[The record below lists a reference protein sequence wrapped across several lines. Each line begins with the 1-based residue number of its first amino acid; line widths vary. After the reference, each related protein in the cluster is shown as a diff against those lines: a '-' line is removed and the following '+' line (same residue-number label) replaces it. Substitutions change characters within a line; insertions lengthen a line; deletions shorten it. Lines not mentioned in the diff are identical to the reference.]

1 MKRLITLILAIALC
15 VPLYIPAQA
24 EFQYDLSE
32 YSLLLNIKD
41 VYPIQPGT
49 EEWKKL
55 ETLQSKI
62 AACEI
67 PKETLHR
74 MSTESLIEAV
84 LYYPLLSNMYAYDSI
99 EEGFDAVLQYCDAL
113 QELQRRDDAADALAA
128 RYKNTYSNQNA
139 DVLASSAELMHMTY
153 IQMQKHTE
161 KRKIQTLLLIEPF
174 FNQLD
179 EADKLYLCES
189 ISLEYL
195 LHNDAPK
202 PNQNET
208 PMQKRI
214 IEKQE
219 SRRKTVFVVLM
230 AVLAVAVIV
239 LSVMLLVE
247 QPKKPISMGNI
258 SGSEVNVTG
267 KDDFD
272 VNW

>member
-1 MKRLITLILAIALC
+1 M
-15 VPLYIPAQA
+15 
-24 EFQYDLSE
+24 
-32 YSLLLNIKD
+32 
-41 VYPIQPGT
+41 
-49 EEWKKL
+49 KL
-55 ETLQSKI
+55 EEKLISLRKEKGLSQMKLAEMMNVSRQAI
-62 AACEI
+62 SRWEVGAAF
-67 PKETLHR
+67 P
-74 MSTESLIEAV
+74 STDNLKFLGN
-84 LYYPLLSNMYAYDSI
+84 LY
-99 EEGFDAVLQYCDAL
+99 GV
-113 QELQRRDDAADALAA
+113 
-128 RYKNTYSNQNA
+128 
-139 DVLASSAELMHMTY
+139 
-153 IQMQKHTE
+153 
-161 KRKIQTLLLIEPF
+161 
-174 FNQLD
+174 
-179 EADKLYLCES
+179 
-189 ISLEYL
+189 SLEYL

>member
-1 MKRLITLILAIALC
+1 M
-15 VPLYIPAQA
+15 
-24 EFQYDLSE
+24 
-32 YSLLLNIKD
+32 
-41 VYPIQPGT
+41 
-49 EEWKKL
+49 KL
-55 ETLQSKI
+55 EEKLISLRKEKGLSQMKLAEMMNVSRQAI
-62 AACEI
+62 SRWEVGAAV
-67 PKETLHR
+67 P
-74 MSTESLIEAV
+74 STDNLKFLGN
-84 LYYPLLSNMYAYDSI
+84 LY
-99 EEGFDAVLQYCDAL
+99 GV
-113 QELQRRDDAADALAA
+113 
-128 RYKNTYSNQNA
+128 
-139 DVLASSAELMHMTY
+139 
-153 IQMQKHTE
+153 
-161 KRKIQTLLLIEPF
+161 
-174 FNQLD
+174 
-179 EADKLYLCES
+179 
-189 ISLEYL
+189 SLEYL

-230 AVLAVAVIV
+230 ALLAVAVIV

>member
-1 MKRLITLILAIALC
+1 M
-15 VPLYIPAQA
+15 
-24 EFQYDLSE
+24 
-32 YSLLLNIKD
+32 
-41 VYPIQPGT
+41 
-49 EEWKKL
+49 KL
-55 ETLQSKI
+55 EEKLISLR
-62 AACEI
+62 
-67 PKETLHR
+67 KEKGLSQMKLAEMMNVSRQAISRWEVGATVP
-74 MSTESLIEAV
+74 STDNLKFLGN
-84 LYYPLLSNMYAYDSI
+84 LY
-99 EEGFDAVLQYCDAL
+99 GV
-113 QELQRRDDAADALAA
+113 
-128 RYKNTYSNQNA
+128 
-139 DVLASSAELMHMTY
+139 
-153 IQMQKHTE
+153 
-161 KRKIQTLLLIEPF
+161 
-174 FNQLD
+174 
-179 EADKLYLCES
+179 
-189 ISLEYL
+189 SLEYL

>member
-1 MKRLITLILAIALC
+1 M
-15 VPLYIPAQA
+15 
-24 EFQYDLSE
+24 
-32 YSLLLNIKD
+32 
-41 VYPIQPGT
+41 
-49 EEWKKL
+49 KL
-55 ETLQSKI
+55 EEKLISLRKEKGLSQMKLAEMMNVSRQAI
-62 AACEI
+62 SRWEVGAAV
-67 PKETLHR
+67 P
-74 MSTESLIEAV
+74 STDNLKFLGN
-84 LYYPLLSNMYAYDSI
+84 LY
-99 EEGFDAVLQYCDAL
+99 GV
-113 QELQRRDDAADALAA
+113 
-128 RYKNTYSNQNA
+128 
-139 DVLASSAELMHMTY
+139 
-153 IQMQKHTE
+153 
-161 KRKIQTLLLIEPF
+161 
-174 FNQLD
+174 
-179 EADKLYLCES
+179 
-189 ISLEYL
+189 SLEYL

>member
-1 MKRLITLILAIALC
+1 M
-15 VPLYIPAQA
+15 
-24 EFQYDLSE
+24 
-32 YSLLLNIKD
+32 
-41 VYPIQPGT
+41 
-49 EEWKKL
+49 KL
-55 ETLQSKI
+55 EEKLISLRKEKGLSQMKLAEMMDVSRQAI
-62 AACEI
+62 SRWEVGAAV
-67 PKETLHR
+67 P
-74 MSTESLIEAV
+74 STDNLKFLGN
-84 LYYPLLSNMYAYDSI
+84 LY
-99 EEGFDAVLQYCDAL
+99 GV
-113 QELQRRDDAADALAA
+113 
-128 RYKNTYSNQNA
+128 
-139 DVLASSAELMHMTY
+139 
-153 IQMQKHTE
+153 
-161 KRKIQTLLLIEPF
+161 
-174 FNQLD
+174 
-179 EADKLYLCES
+179 
-189 ISLEYL
+189 SLEYL
-195 LHNDAPK
+195 LHDDAPK

>member
-1 MKRLITLILAIALC
+1 M
-15 VPLYIPAQA
+15 
-24 EFQYDLSE
+24 
-32 YSLLLNIKD
+32 
-41 VYPIQPGT
+41 
-49 EEWKKL
+49 KL
-55 ETLQSKI
+55 EEKLISLRKEKGLSQMKLAEMMNVSRQAI
-62 AACEI
+62 SRWEVGAAV
-67 PKETLHR
+67 P
-74 MSTESLIEAV
+74 STDNLKFLGN
-84 LYYPLLSNMYAYDSI
+84 LY
-99 EEGFDAVLQYCDAL
+99 GV
-113 QELQRRDDAADALAA
+113 
-128 RYKNTYSNQNA
+128 
-139 DVLASSAELMHMTY
+139 
-153 IQMQKHTE
+153 
-161 KRKIQTLLLIEPF
+161 
-174 FNQLD
+174 
-179 EADKLYLCES
+179 
-189 ISLEYL
+189 SLEYL

-239 LSVMLLVE
+239 LSIMLLVE

>member
-1 MKRLITLILAIALC
+1 M
-15 VPLYIPAQA
+15 
-24 EFQYDLSE
+24 
-32 YSLLLNIKD
+32 
-41 VYPIQPGT
+41 
-49 EEWKKL
+49 KL
-55 ETLQSKI
+55 EEKLISLR
-62 AACEI
+62 
-67 PKETLHR
+67 KEKGLSQMKLAEMMNVSR
-74 MSTESLIEAV
+74 QAISRWEVGAAV
-84 LYYPLLSNMYAYDSI
+84 LSTDNLKFLGN
-99 EEGFDAVLQYCDAL
+99 
-113 QELQRRDDAADALAA
+113 
-128 RYKNTYSNQNA
+128 
-139 DVLASSAELMHMTY
+139 
-153 IQMQKHTE
+153 
-161 KRKIQTLLLIEPF
+161 
-174 FNQLD
+174 
-179 EADKLYLCES
+179 LYGV
-189 ISLEYL
+189 SLEYL

>member
-1 MKRLITLILAIALC
+1 MKLEEKLISLRK
-15 VPLYIPAQA
+15 
-24 EFQYDLSE
+24 EKDLS
-32 YSLLLNIKD
+32 
-41 VYPIQPGT
+41 QM
-49 EEWKKL
+49 KL
-55 ETLQSKI
+55 AEMMNVSRQAISRWEVG
-62 AACEI
+62 AAV
-67 PKETLHR
+67 P
-74 MSTESLIEAV
+74 STDNLKFLGN
-84 LYYPLLSNMYAYDSI
+84 LY
-99 EEGFDAVLQYCDAL
+99 GV
-113 QELQRRDDAADALAA
+113 
-128 RYKNTYSNQNA
+128 
-139 DVLASSAELMHMTY
+139 
-153 IQMQKHTE
+153 
-161 KRKIQTLLLIEPF
+161 
-174 FNQLD
+174 
-179 EADKLYLCES
+179 
-189 ISLEYL
+189 SLEYL